1 MGPNFQFLL
10 SSRRILLA
18 SDFDGTLAPIVPD
31 PSAARALPEAAAQ
44 LARIAAHPAVE
55 LAIVSGRSLQEMDRL
70 CDGLPRSWKIGD
82 HGRSAKGP
90 DGNPVDGWPEP
101 EASGSLEDLE
111 LEARALAA
119 LHPGMAVE
127 RKRHGVCLHLR
138 NVAPGSRNLALE
150 QAHAWKTRWASRG
163 LESMEGREVVEVQTR
178 GGGKLAAIRRLREL
192 TDSDFVVF
200 AGDDTT
206 DIPSLEWLSGAPDG
220 FGVWVR
226 SPEREPPGF
235 EPDSVVEG
243 PGGWAALLERIASQ
257 LEKRI

>member
-1 MGPNFQFLL
+1 MGPKFRFPP

-31 PSAARALPEAAAQ
+31 PSAARALPATAAQ
-44 LARIAAHPAVE
+44 LWRIASDPTVS
-55 LAIVSGRSLQEMDRL
+55 LAIVSGRSLPEMDGL

-90 DGNPVDGWPEP
+90 DGDPVPGWPEP
-101 EASGSLEDLE
+101 GGPDALVEVET
-111 LEARALAA
+111 EARALAS

-138 NVAPGSRNLALE
+138 NVASDVKAFALQ
-150 QAHAWKTRWASRG
+150 QAHAWRSRWASRG
-163 LESMEGREVVEVQTR
+163 LDAMEGREVIEIQPP

-206 DIPSLEWLSGAPDG
+206 DVPALEWLSASPDG
-220 FGVWVR
+220 FGVWIR
-226 SPEREPPGF
+226 SSERELPGF
-235 EPDSVVEG
+235 EPDAVVDG
-243 PGGWAALLERIASQ
+243 PEGWAALLERIASGR
-257 LEKRI
+257 EKRA